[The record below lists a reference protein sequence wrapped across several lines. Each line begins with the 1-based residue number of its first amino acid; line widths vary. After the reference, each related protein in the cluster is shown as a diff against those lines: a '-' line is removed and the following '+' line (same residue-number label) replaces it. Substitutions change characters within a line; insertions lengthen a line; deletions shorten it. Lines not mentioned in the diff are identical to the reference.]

1 MNKTVPVFN
10 VMRLKVHTKIY
21 KEEQFTV
28 DYCDNAFKI
37 AHNLKYD
44 GCQPGLASVTLKES
58 L

>member
-10 VMRLKVHTKIY
+10 MMRLKVHTKIY
-21 KEEQFTV
+21 KEQFTA

-44 GCQPGLASVTLKES
+44 GCHPGLASVTLKES